1 MKRAFWPVEWKRSI
15 AFSVLRLS
23 RQSPGKAF
31 LFDILFV
38 EVKQEVPSEK
48 ILEQKKQHVADLA
61 EAFKAANVGVLVN
74 YSGINVEDDTKLRK
88 QLREAGCQ
96 YKVVKNTLLHL
107 AFEQAGIDGLDEF
120 LNGTTAIAYSDTSY
134 TEAPK
139 ILSDYAKDH
148 ENYQVKCGFI
158 DGGAVDA
165 KSISELAKLPPKEVL
180 IAQVLGG
187 FNAPIQGFA
196 NVLNGTLR
204 GLVIALNAIAE
215 KQSA

>member
-1 MKRAFWPVEWKRSI
+1 M
-15 AFSVLRLS
+15 
-23 RQSPGKAF
+23 
-31 LFDILFV
+31 
-38 EVKQEVPSEK
+38 PSEK
-48 ILEQKKQHVADLA
+48 ILEQKKQQVAELV
-61 EAFKAANVGVLVN
+61 EAFQAANVGVLVN
-74 YSGINVEDDTKLRK
+74 YSGITVEDDTKLRK

-107 AFEQAGIDGLDEF
+107 AFEQAGIEGMDEF
-120 LNGTTAIAYSDTSY
+120 LNGTTAIAYSDAGY

-148 ENYQVKCGFI
+148 DNYSIKAGFV
-158 DGGAVDA
+158 DGDLVDA
-165 KSISELAKLPPKEVL
+165 KGISELAKLPSKEVL

>member
-1 MKRAFWPVEWKRSI
+1 M
-15 AFSVLRLS
+15 
-23 RQSPGKAF
+23 
-31 LFDILFV
+31 
-38 EVKQEVPSEK
+38 PSEK
-48 ILEQKKQHVADLA
+48 ILEQKKQHVAELA
-61 EAFKAANVGVLVN
+61 EAFKSANVGVLVN
-74 YSGINVEDDTKLRK
+74 YSGITVEEDTKLRK

-96 YKVVKNTLLHL
+96 YKVIKNTLLHR
-107 AFEQAGIDGLDEF
+107 AFEQASIEGMDEF
-120 LNGTTAIAYSDTSY
+120 LNGTTAIAYSDTGY

-148 ENYQVKCGFI
+148 ENFQIKSGFI
-158 DGGAVDA
+158 DGGTVDA
-165 KSISELAKLPPKEVL
+165 SSISALAKLPSKEVL

-196 NVLNGTLR
+196 NVLNGTIR

>member
-1 MKRAFWPVEWKRSI
+1 M
-15 AFSVLRLS
+15 
-23 RQSPGKAF
+23 
-31 LFDILFV
+31 
-38 EVKQEVPSEK
+38 PSEK
-48 ILEQKKQHVADLA
+48 ILEQKKQQVAELA
-61 EAFKAANVGVLVN
+61 ECFKAANVGVLVN

-107 AFEQAGIDGLDEF
+107 AFEQAGIEGLDEA
-120 LNGTTAIAYSDTSY
+120 LSGTTAIAYSENGY
-134 TEAPK
+134 TDAPK

-148 ENYQVKCGFI
+148 ENYQIKAGFI
-158 DGGAVDA
+158 DGTQVDA
-165 KSISELAKLPPKEVL
+165 HGIRDLAKLPPKEVL

-196 NVLNGTLR
+196 NVLNGTMR
-204 GLVIALNAIAE
+204 SLVIALNAIAE

>member
-1 MKRAFWPVEWKRSI
+1 M
-15 AFSVLRLS
+15 
-23 RQSPGKAF
+23 
-31 LFDILFV
+31 
-38 EVKQEVPSEK
+38 PSEK
-48 ILEQKKQHVADLA
+48 ILEEKKQHVANLA

-96 YKVVKNTLLHL
+96 YKVVKNTLLRL
-107 AFEQAGIDGLDEF
+107 AFEQAGIEGLDEQ
-120 LNGTTAIAYSDTSY
+120 LHGDTAIAYSDTGY
-134 TEAPK
+134 TEGPK
-139 ILSDYAKDH
+139 ILSDYAKGS
-148 ENYQVKCGFI
+148 ETFKIKAGFI

-165 KSISELAKLPPKEVL
+165 HSINELAKLPPKEVL
-180 IAQVLGG
+180 VAQVLGG

-204 GLVIALNAIAE
+204 GLVVALNAIAE